1 MFGILP
7 VLAVLLSS
15 TPPLFP
21 DGQSVIQAMHQRHA
35 GHWYRSLTFVQTTTL
50 TNPDRTETWYE
61 AARFPGRLRID
72 IAPIDSGRTLLFRRD
87 SLYAF
92 RLGKLAGAQ
101 PFVHPLMVLGF
112 DVYFDPPAVTA
123 AKLQAL
129 HFDLTKVHEE
139 SWQGRPAIVVG
150 ALAGDTTSSQFW
162 VDRERLVFVRMIEPA
177 PGGGPGTAETQFNQY
192 QPLGQ
197 GWLSIEVTFAVN
209 GVLQQKET
217 YANARADA
225 VLPEE
230 LFDPAQYDR
239 PGWVVNPVLRE

>member
-1 MFGILP
+1 MLATLPLLAIL
-7 VLAVLLSS
+7 LGTSS
-15 TPPLFP
+15 PAYP
-21 DGQSVIQAMHQRHA
+21 DGQAVIQAMHQRHA

-61 AARFPGRLRID
+61 AARFPGMLRID
-72 IAPIDSGRTLLFRRD
+72 IAPLDSGRTLLFRRD

-92 RLGKLAGAQ
+92 RHGKLAGAQ
-101 PFVHPLMVLGF
+101 PFVHPLMILGF

-150 ALAGDTTSSQFW
+150 ALAGDTTSTQFW

-177 PGGGPGTAETQFNQY
+177 PGGGPGTAETQFNRY
-192 QPLGQ
+192 QPLGK
-197 GWLSIEVTFAVN
+197 GWLSVEVTFTVG

-217 YANARADA
+217 YADPRAD
-225 VLPEE
+225 VELPEA
-230 LFDPAQYDR
+230 LFDPARYAA
-239 PGWVVNPVLRE
+239 PGWIGR